1 MQDFD
6 ATLGF
11 KDHEMDFELNLI
23 FTSQV
28 FRHFE
33 NFRVL
38 CSWPKAHAVPSAA
51 HDCRIA
57 AVRV

>member
-1 MQDFD
+1 MQPPYKLLFFI
-6 ATLGF
+6 AYLGF

-23 FTSQV
+23 FPSQV

-38 CSWPKAHAVPSAA
+38 FIFSI
-51 HDCRIA
+51 DQM
-57 AVRV
+57 

>member
-1 MQDFD
+1 MLPLQPPYKLLFFIEY
-6 ATLGF
+6 LGF

-23 FTSQV
+23 FPSQV

-38 CSWPKAHAVPSAA
+38 FIFSI
-51 HDCRIA
+51 DQM
-57 AVRV
+57 